1 MRATEEETYDLI
13 VVGAGPAGAAAALYA
28 RRQGLKTLL
37 LDKDRFPRDKI
48 CGDALSGKSVAV
60 LQELGLLDMVRNL
73 PGACIRR
80 IVFGSPERVD
90 AHVGLHH
97 YDYRDHLTGRS
108 MPMEGFVIRR
118 RIFDHFLFEQARRQ
132 ADHCAED
139 FTVDDLIME
148 DGQVRGVRGRHGGNG
163 RSSEFQSRLVLG
175 CDGFNSIVARK
186 AGLYRHES
194 RHWVVAL
201 RCYYENVADL
211 SDQIE
216 LHFVDA
222 VRPGYFWIFPLED
235 GCANVGIGMVHE
247 YIKRRK
253 VNLKAALRDT
263 LDSPGFKSRFAG
275 ARPLEQPVGWNLP
288 VGSKRRPMH
297 GPGFLLLG
305 DAAGLIDPF
314 TGEGIGNALYSARLA
329 VETAAEARSAG
340 DFSAPFLKRYA
351 DRLWDSLG
359 DELRLST
366 RLQHLGQHRPLLN
379 LVIRKAAGNPAL
391 SELICGMIAN
401 ARPKKE
407 LANPFFYLKLLF
419 R

>member
-1 MRATEEETYDLI
+1 MTAAGDEIYDLI
-13 VVGAGPAGAAAALYA
+13 IVGAGPAGAAAALYA
-28 RRQGLKTLL
+28 RRRGLMTLL
-37 LDKDRFPRDKI
+37 LDRDRFPRDKI

-60 LQELGLLDMVRNL
+60 LQELGLLDKVRNL
-73 PGACIRR
+73 PGAAIGR

-90 AHVGLHH
+90 AHVGLQH
-97 YDYRDHLTGRS
+97 YNYRDLLTGRI

-118 RIFDHFLFEQARRQ
+118 RIFDHFLFEEARQ
-132 ADHCAED
+132 HADHCAEE
-139 FTVDDLIME
+139 FAVADLIVE
-148 DGQVRGVRGRHGGNG
+148 DGQVRGVRGRPKGNG
-163 RSSEFQSRLVLG
+163 KISEFRGRLVLG

-222 VRPGYFWIFPLED
+222 VQPGYFWIFPLEN

-247 YIKRRK
+247 YIKRRR
-253 VNLKAALRDT
+253 VNLKAALQETIDG
-263 LDSPGFKSRFAG
+263 PGFKARFAA

-297 GPGFLLLG
+297 GSGLLLLG

-329 VETAAEARSAG
+329 VETAAEACEAG
-340 DFSAPFLKRYA
+340 DFSASFLQRYA

-359 DELRLST
+359 DELKLST
-366 RLQHLGQHRPLLN
+366 RLQHLGQYRPLLN
-379 LVIRKAAGNPAL
+379 LVIRKAAANPVL

-401 ARPKKE
+401 AQPKKE
-407 LANPFFYLKLLF
+407 LANPLFYLKLLF